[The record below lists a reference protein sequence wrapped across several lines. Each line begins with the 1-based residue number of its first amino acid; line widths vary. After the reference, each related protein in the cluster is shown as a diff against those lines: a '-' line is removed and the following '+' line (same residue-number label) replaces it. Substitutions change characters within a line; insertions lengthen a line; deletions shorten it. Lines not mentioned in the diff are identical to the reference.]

1 MIEEKKTRAADLERK
16 RLITL
21 AVSFL
26 VSLLVFVAVLHIP
39 FSESENEISVEML
52 DELAEEL
59 ELTPAIERT
68 EMVAAIEDEPTI
80 NTADQIKVVEEEVA
94 RQMEET
100 QSTVSLTLSEAE
112 ALSHDIRHNPVVLPV
127 AIDDDDNPI
136 SFRIVEQLPEFPG
149 GMVEYMKWLTKN
161 LRYPDKAKQ
170 QRIQG
175 KVLVQFIVNRDGSVA
190 DIKLAQSVDPLLD
203 DEALR
208 VMRIMPKWKPGIQ
221 YNKPCR
227 TMIAVPVVFKL

>member
-1 MIEEKKTRAADLERK
+1 MIEEKKTRTADLERR
-16 RLITL
+16 RLMTL
-21 AVSFL
+21 VLSFL

-39 FSESENEISVEML
+39 FSRSENEIDVELL

-80 NTADQIKVVEEEVA
+80 NTADQIKVVDEA
-94 RQMEET
+94 AAKQMEET
-100 QSTVSLTLSEAE
+100 QTTVSLTLSEAE
-112 ALSHDIRHNPVVLPV
+112 ALSRDIRHNPVILPV

-161 LRYPDKAKQ
+161 LHYPDRAKQ

-175 KVLVQFIVNRDGSVA
+175 KVVVQFIVNKDGSVA
-190 DIKLAQSVDPLLD
+190 DIKLAQSVDPMLD

-208 VMRIMPKWKPGIQ
+208 VMRMMPKWKPGVQ